1 MIELSTERLFLVD
14 PFDEDH
20 KKLITD
26 FEKEQGIQRNISEY
40 LEKIKSSTREEYK
53 KIKTTT
59 NEINEVLFIESSKQ
73 IKDLCFISGEK
84 DISTCI
90 IVFSALKGKP
100 KVRKLISLATDFAF
114 HTLGMKEVF
123 IRVDINDKNMVENLK
138 DDNFENLGI
147 ENGNFLYLKEYEESK
162 RNQRKIS

>member
-1 MIELSTERLFLVD
+1 M
-14 PFDEDH
+14 
-20 KKLITD
+20 
-26 FEKEQGIQRNISEY
+26 
-40 LEKIKSSTREEYK
+40 
-53 KIKTTT
+53 
-59 NEINEVLFIESSKQ
+59 
-73 IKDLCFISGEK
+73 CFISGEK

-90 IVFSALKGKP
+90 IVFSALKVKH

-138 DDNFENLGI
+138 DENFENLGI